1 MDDTRSNATARDP
14 VRNGK
19 RFDYGCFEIF
29 VFFVFLF
36 SYIRKK
42 IVGRKIKKA
51 RGKFKRKYLIVKV
64 VVKLLSLSF
73 NKF

>member
-1 MDDTRSNATARDP
+1 MVNVSITVVS
-14 VRNGK
+14 
-19 RFDYGCFEIF
+19 RFLF
-29 VFFVFLF
+29 FFVFLF